1 MSTLLVTP
9 ITTEKAF
16 SLSQN
21 NIYAFNVPVDA
32 NRNEITEAVE
42 SQYGV
47 KVKNVKIVIQNG
59 KAVRF
64 SRGKNRYPGVTKRVD
79 TKKAYVALAEGT
91 LSFFEQP
98 AEAEEEKK

>member
-9 ITTEKAF
+9 IRTEKAF
-16 SLSQN
+16 ALSQD
-21 NIYAFNVPVDA
+21 NIYAFQVPLTA

-42 SQYGV
+42 AQYGV
-47 KVKNVKIVIQNG
+47 KVKNVKIVVQNG

-64 SRGKNRYPGVTKRVD
+64 SRGKNRYPGTTKRVD
-79 TKKAYVALAEGT
+79 TKKAYVALSEGS

-98 AEAEEEKK
+98 AEAEVEKK